1 MNCDCFRLES
11 RGGVSW
17 QGSLP
22 NGSGPLGKEIV
33 LREREMIHSNDMK
46 QTQDPEEGHAE
57 HYKWIRLAQ
66 DVLAI
71 EIEGLRQVSRDLGPE
86 FVQALTLLAGCS
98 GRVVVTGVGKSGLVG
113 RKIAAT
119 LSSTGTAA
127 YFLHPVEG
135 AHGDLGLIKAGDVVL
150 ALSNSGETDE
160 LNAILPVLVSLG
172 AQVIGLTGALQSTMA
187 GLCDVV
193 ISIRVPREACTLGLA
208 PTASTTAALAVGDA
222 LAVGLIE
229 WKSFSPEDFQRFH
242 PGGDLGRQLRMGVKA
257 IMHTRDLPVIQS
269 GVSLEAALAVLDQG
283 GLGTVVVLDDQQRLL
298 GIITDGDV
306 RRLVCRGRLALQEA
320 VDRFMTRD
328 PKCAEPDEQGALVL
342 ERMEHAAI
350 TVLPVVNRERVL
362 QGLVHL
368 HDLLGKGKLRFV

>member
-1 MNCDCFRLES
+1 
-11 RGGVSW
+11 
-17 QGSLP
+17 
-22 NGSGPLGKEIV
+22 
-33 LREREMIHSNDMK
+33 MIQSNDVK
-46 QTQDPEEGHAE
+46 QTQDPEEGYAE
-57 HYKWIRLAQ
+57 HYRWIHLARE
-66 DVLAI
+66 VLAI
-71 EIEGLRQVSRDLGPE
+71 EIEGLRQVSRNLGRE
-86 FVQALTLLAGCS
+86 FVEALTLLAGCS

-172 AQVIGLTGALQSTMA
+172 VQVIGLTGALHSPMA
-187 GLCDVV
+187 KMCDVV
-193 ISIRVPREACTLGLA
+193 ISTRVSKEACTLGLA

-229 WKSFSPEDFQRFH
+229 WKSFSSEDFQRFH
-242 PGGDLGRQLRMGVKA
+242 PGGDLGRQLRTAVKA

-269 GVSLEAALAVLDQG
+269 GVSLEAALAVLDRG
-283 GLGTVVVLDDQQRLL
+283 GLGTVVVLDDQQRLQ
-298 GIITDGDV
+298 GILTDGDV
-306 RRLVCRGRLALQEA
+306 RRLVCHKLLSLREP
-320 VDRFMTRD
+320 VDDFMTRE
-328 PKCAEPDEQGALVL
+328 PKYAESEEKGSEIL
-342 ERMEHAAI
+342 ERMEQAEI
-350 TVLPVVNRERVL
+350 TVLPVVDGERIL

-368 HDLLGKGKLRFV
+368 HDLLGKGKIRFV